1 MTGLLKSGEIAQS
14 MKSRY
19 SNYSKMSNA
28 VKSMNSYAAL
38 SSSTYLGARR
48 DRNWDLP
55 KADDFANPSKLLF
68 QRRLCNKKSLN
79 VLPPTKLKLQINHIN
94 NNIPSYFRESN
105 NDDYG
110 EKNVLLK
117 MKSP

>member
-48 DRNWDLP
+48 DRN
-55 KADDFANPSKLLF
+55 
-68 QRRLCNKKSLN
+68 
-79 VLPPTKLKLQINHIN
+79 
-94 NNIPSYFRESN
+94 
-105 NDDYG
+105 
-110 EKNVLLK
+110 
-117 MKSP
+117 

>member
-1 MTGLLKSGEIAQS
+1 
-14 MKSRY
+14 
-19 SNYSKMSNA
+19 
-28 VKSMNSYAAL
+28 
-38 SSSTYLGARR
+38 
-48 DRNWDLP
+48 LP

-79 VLPPTKLKLQINHIN
+79 VLPPTKLKLQMNHIN

-110 EKNVLLK
+110 EKNILLK